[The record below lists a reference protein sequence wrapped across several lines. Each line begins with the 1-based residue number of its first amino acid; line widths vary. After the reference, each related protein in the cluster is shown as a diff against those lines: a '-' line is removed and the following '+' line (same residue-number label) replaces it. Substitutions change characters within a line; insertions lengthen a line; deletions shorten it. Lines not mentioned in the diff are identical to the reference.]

1 MSNQKQAIIDAR
13 MRNIKVKMNGP
24 TPDYSI
30 NKGVKDWDP
39 IFFWACEQGDI
50 KKMKKALKKGGPAV
64 LNWQNPSNM
73 NTPAHVAAWMGK
85 SHGKVLK
92 WLKKKGADMSL
103 KDTQGRTA
111 SDVWAT
117 TKDQKDMTKSL
128 ARYRAIQAK
137 KKEKDLQRKMLA
149 DKKKALLSG
158 DLSAIAEMEAL
169 EAASKKK

>member
-1 MSNQKQAIIDAR
+1 
-13 MRNIKVKMNGP
+13 
-24 TPDYSI
+24 
-30 NKGVKDWDP
+30 
-39 IFFWACEQGDI
+39 
-50 KKMKKALKKGGPAV
+50 
-64 LNWQNPSNM
+64 
-73 NTPAHVAAWMGK
+73 
-85 SHGKVLK
+85 
-92 WLKKKGADMSL
+92 MSL